1 MAAAVGSRAQH
12 LLGSKAAGRPAHPQT
27 LPRVTQVEVLDRLRL
42 IARTLEAE
50 PGLTARELGE
60 RVGFGRRHMSLL
72 LLRLEE
78 HGTSPTRAVAGSRAA
93 PRVARTADHGSGTA
107 FRRLARDPAKS
118 RNPR

>member
-1 MAAAVGSRAQH
+1 MSTAVGPRAQH
-12 LLGSKAAGRPAHPQT
+12 LLDPEAAGRPAQPQT
-27 LPRVTQVEVLDRLRL
+27 LPGATPVEVLDRLRL
-42 IARTLEAE
+42 IARALEDE

-78 HGTSPTRAVAGSRAA
+78 HGHVAHEGRRWFPGGGTIARAA
-93 PRVARTADHGSGTA
+93 AHGPGTA

>member
-1 MAAAVGSRAQH
+1 VASAVDSRAQR
-12 LLGSKAAGRPAHPQT
+12 LLGSQAVGRPAHPQT
-27 LPRVTQVEVLDRLRL
+27 LPHVTHVAVLDRLRL
-42 IARTLEAE
+42 IARTLEDE

-78 HGTSPTRAVAGSRAA
+78 HWHVAHEGRRWFPGGA
-93 PRVARTADHGSGTA
+93 PVARTADHASGTA

>member
-1 MAAAVGSRAQH
+1 MAAAVGSRAQR
-12 LLGSKAAGRPAHPQT
+12 LLGSGAVGRPAQPQT
-27 LPRVTQVEVLDRLRL
+27 LPRVTSVEVLDRLRL

-78 HGTSPTRAVAGSRAA
+78 HGHVAHEGRRWFPGGDAIARAVDR
-93 PRVARTADHGSGTA
+93 GSGTA

>member
-1 MAAAVGSRAQH
+1 VASAVDSRAQR
-12 LLGSKAAGRPAHPQT
+12 LLGSQAVGRPAHPQT
-27 LPRVTQVEVLDRLRL
+27 LPHVTHVAVLDRLRL
-42 IARTLEAE
+42 IARTLEDE

-78 HGTSPTRAVAGSRAA
+78 HGHVVHEGRRWFPRRDAIARA
-93 PRVARTADHGSGTA
+93 ADHGSGTA

-118 RNPR
+118 RNLR